1 MTDANIRVCVI
12 GAGAAGLTTIKQL
25 KDVNITN
32 VDCFEKEKDIGGIF
46 NYGTEK
52 NGVYDN
58 CVLTI
63 SNYLMAFSDMP
74 PTGHRYHW
82 HHSEYKNYLLQYAR
96 RYDLRRHIHFG
107 TSVLRLEGE
116 PNRWHLIV
124 QTRDG

>member
-46 NYGTEK
+46 NYGKEK

-58 CVLTI
+58 AVLTI

-74 PTGHRYHW
+74 PKGHRFHW
-82 HHSEYKNYLLQYAR
+82 HHTEYKEYLHQYAR
-96 RYDLRRHIHFG
+96 AFG
-107 TSVLRLEGE
+107 LNKHVSLNTKVLSV
-116 PNRWHLIV
+116 
-124 QTRDG
+124 DGAPG